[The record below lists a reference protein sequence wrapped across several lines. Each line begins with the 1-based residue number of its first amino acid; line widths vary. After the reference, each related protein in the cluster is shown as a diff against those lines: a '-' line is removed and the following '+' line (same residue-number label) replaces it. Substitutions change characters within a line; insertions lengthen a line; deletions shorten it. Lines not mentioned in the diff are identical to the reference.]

1 LFLAGQFSSTLA
13 ASGAVMGTVSP
24 LTARQNHITAGA
36 VGLLPEYLRP
46 PEYCGCFKPMVR
58 STIVPDNLEL
68 HSGWS
73 LPMSMAALIHRE
85 RAQQI

>member
-1 LFLAGQFSSTLA
+1 L
-13 ASGAVMGTVSP
+13 
-24 LTARQNHITAGA
+24 
-36 VGLLPEYLRP
+36 
-46 PEYCGCFKPMVR
+46 FKPMVR

-73 LPMSMAALIHRE
+73 LPMSIAALIDRE